1 MILTITIDDKELPL
15 VMRAYGLGQEI
26 ADKKM
31 DEKALETELI
41 NRIQE
46 RLYSSIFCQKQTDAA
61 ATVVKST
68 ELTTELS
75 SVAVV
80 QGQSEK
86 FKP

>member
-15 VMRAYGLGQEI
+15 VMRSYGLGQEI
-26 ADKKM
+26 SDKKM
-31 DEKALETELI
+31 DEKALEAELI
-41 NRIQE
+41 HRIQE
-46 RLYSSIFCQKQTDAA
+46 RQTDAA
-61 ATVVKST
+61 ATVSKST

-86 FKP
+86 VRI